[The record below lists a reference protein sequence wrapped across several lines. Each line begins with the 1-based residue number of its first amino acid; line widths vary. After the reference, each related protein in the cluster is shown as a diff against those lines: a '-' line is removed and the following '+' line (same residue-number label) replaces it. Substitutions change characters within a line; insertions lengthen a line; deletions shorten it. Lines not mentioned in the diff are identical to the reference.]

1 MSLIRKIAVTAGI
14 VAGIASCAL
23 AQDKA
28 GVTTMAATN
37 FAPLPGLASCM
48 TLSAQRGDPTK
59 GPAVILAKF
68 TSGCTVPWHWH
79 TAAENL
85 TVVSGK
91 GKLEMKGA
99 GAASP

>member
-1 MSLIRKIAVTAGI
+1 MHLFRKITIIAGLM
-14 VAGIASCAL
+14 ACMGFAAMS
-23 AQDKA
+23 DDSR
-28 GVTTMAATN
+28 GVTPIPASK
-37 FAPLPGLASCM
+37 FALLPGFPACM
-48 TLSAQRGDPTK
+48 TLSTQRGDPSK

-68 TSGCTVPWHWH
+68 TSGCSVPWHWH

-99 GAASP
+99 